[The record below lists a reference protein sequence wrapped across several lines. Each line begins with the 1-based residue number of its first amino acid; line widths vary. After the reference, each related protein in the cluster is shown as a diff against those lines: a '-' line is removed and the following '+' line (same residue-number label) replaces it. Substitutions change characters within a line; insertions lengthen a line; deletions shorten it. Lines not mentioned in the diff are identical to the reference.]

1 MKKIIYLCAMMLLCT
16 DIMAQID
23 VNDLNWRCVLNENFD
38 EGSSYWQWNP
48 QNFCNVGDY
57 SWKAY
62 IGSSI
67 APSGEHQVYQF
78 SNCQINTADNTMSL
92 VSEYDSNGNIPQ
104 NNYYLPHNMNGF
116 PSSEGKY
123 FFSGAIEYY
132 KQRYVFNEE
141 DRKFRYGYFEI
152 KCKLP
157 VHPGAFPAFWLHGAS
172 QEEEDKYYEEID
184 IFEYSWSLGDP
195 NANWLHPVNPHPTC
209 AGDRHII
216 TCGIYHNLTGE
227 SPNED
232 HWDSYGRVYSGNKP
246 DVGSDFHVYGCE
258 WMPDHVYWFFDG
270 QLVNSYTN
278 PEHIPCHPLILKAN
292 YAIDSYAGHW
302 NGGIWFPD
310 WFDTDTMT
318 INYINVYQLE
328 WDCETEEII
337 ACQSDLDNFD
347 YAVKNSISI
356 TSTINEPVV
365 SNTDKVTFRVANTF
379 EITGP
384 FEVQQ
389 GGEFAVIQ
397 QDCPNDNN
405 E

>member
-1 MKKIIYLCAMMLLCT
+1 MKKFIYLCGMMLLCM
-16 DIMAQID
+16 DMMAQID
-23 VNDLNWRCVLNENFD
+23 TNDLNWRCVLNENFD

-195 NANWLHPVNPHPTC
+195 NANWLHPVNPNPTQM
-209 AGDRHII
+209 GDHHII
-216 TCGIYHNLTGE
+216 TCGIYHNLLGE
-227 SPNED
+227 SPNYD

-246 DVGSDFHVYGCE
+246 DVGADFHVYGCE

-292 YAIDSYAGHW
+292 YAIDGYFDYE
-302 NGGIWFPD
+302 NGIWTGSD
-310 WFDTDTMT
+310 NM
-318 INYINVYQLE
+318 IISYIKAYELKTSCDENVS
-328 WDCETEEII
+328 I
-337 ACQSDLDNFD
+337 
-347 YAVKNSISI
+347 NSINDWNNFIPNLKGTISLGEFTIPSNSSKTMRASESI
-356 TSTINEPVV
+356 IFNNGFAISQG
-365 SNTDKVTFRVANTF
+365 SQVTFMVH
-379 EITGP
+379 E
-384 FEVQQ
+384 
-389 GGEFAVIQ
+389 
-397 QDCPNDNN
+397 CP